1 MDREEVHRKEKEAL
15 ARELVQLRAQ
25 LAQLTVAYNAMHAEL
40 GKVTSEC
47 ETLRLMVTKFRDGA
61 ALQEK
66 QANERVA
73 RVEEK

>member
-1 MDREEVHRKEKEAL
+1 
-15 ARELVQLRAQ
+15 
-25 LAQLTVAYNAMHAEL
+25 MHAEL

-61 ALQEK
+61 TVQEK

-73 RVEEK
+73 QIEEKSALQAVEIVSLRRYVHSR